1 MNSITDTIVKDI
13 IKEQTMNGGLIGSKI
28 HVSGTS
34 TFVVLMKRVTLM
46 QLKNWRKQFLSII
59 LKQQINQDQVAASF
73 VTFINTQLKE
83 SIVCSKDVR
92 EKEFTPQN
100 NNRSFEISKKEKYSE
115 AGNRTPVV
123 RVTGGNTKPL
133 YYFGTIL
140 PPKLRYLR
148 SSHSDFSL
156 A

>member
-1 MNSITDTIVKDI
+1 MKDI

-83 SIVCSKDVR
+83 SIVYSKDVR
-92 EKEFTPQN
+92 EKEFIPLKTTTINHLKSAKKKNTPK
-100 NNRSFEISKKEKYSE
+100 RGIE
-115 AGNRTPVV
+115 P
-123 RVTGGNTKPL
+123 
-133 YYFGTIL
+133 
-140 PPKLRYLR
+140 R
-148 SSHSDFSL
+148 SS